1 MFIPD
6 ELTSCHHSG
15 NNKSFMSSLTTP
27 RSFFCTHVGMRF
39 LEPLLAAMLL
49 AVCLP
54 AAAQKQNDAFR
65 LHMTKASSPIT
76 IDGVMDE
83 QAWEEAE
90 VATDFYM
97 MLPMDTSK
105 AQVRTDVRMTYDQD
119 NLYLIAINYHAVPG
133 PYMVES
139 LRRDFSFGKNDNFL
153 LFMDPFNDLTNGFS
167 FGANAA
173 GAQWDG
179 IMYDGGKVDLSWD
192 NKWRSH
198 VKNYDDRWVFE
209 MAVPFK
215 TIRYKEGITQ
225 WGINFSRLDLKTTEK
240 SSWTPI
246 PRQFPSAA
254 LAYTGNLV
262 WDAPPPSPGPNV
274 SIIPYA
280 LGAVRRDHEN
290 GTDADTRG
298 RIGGDAKI
306 ALSSSMSLD
315 LTVNPDFSQVE
326 VDRQV
331 TNLDRFEL
339 FFPER
344 RQFFLENGD
353 LFANFGYAAN
363 RPFFSRRI
371 GLGVPIR
378 YGARLSGRINK
389 NWRVGMMDIQT
400 GRVDDEESQ
409 FLPAQNF
416 AVVALQRRVFS
427 RSNIGAIIINKES
440 LAYTSADSAA
450 GINPYNRNV
459 GLEYNL
465 ASANNIWTGKA
476 LFLKSF
482 TPDVKGRDFT
492 HAANLQYN
500 SRKWIVAGHYEY
512 IGRNY
517 NAEVGYVPRRG
528 FVKLNPN
535 ASRLFFPKGTSI
547 LSHGPGI
554 NSTFYFNEN
563 MSDVTDHE
571 TALMYKVSFRSQ
583 AVLTVWTAENYVRL
597 LSPFDPTNSGLDSLG
612 TDTEHDWQSW
622 GFDYVSKPQS
632 LFTYMVSMRQGGYY
646 QNGSRFNITA
656 DIGYRFQP
664 YVSFLLSAA
673 YNDIDLPS
681 PWNNR
686 KFWLIGPRLDI
697 TMTNNLYFTAF
708 AQYNEQQKNVNLN
721 TRLQWRYRPA
731 SDLFIVYTDNYFPE
745 TFNVRN
751 RALVVK
757 FTYWWN
763 L

>member
-1 MFIPD
+1 MPVSTQKRLSLQNFKIKP
-6 ELTSCHHSG
+6 LFLLFTFLSASG
-15 NNKSFMSSLTTP
+15 F
-27 RSFFCTHVGMRF
+27 
-39 LEPLLAAMLL
+39 
-49 AVCLP
+49 
-54 AAAQKQNDAFR
+54 AQKKNETFR
-65 LHMTKASSPIT
+65 LNIRKASSPVI
-76 IDGVMDE
+76 IDGVMNE
-83 QAWEEAE
+83 LAWEEAE

-105 AQVRTDVRMTYDQD
+105 ANVRTDVRMTYDED
-119 NLYLIAINYHAVPG
+119 NLYLIAVNFHEVAG
-133 PYMVES
+133 PYVVES
-139 LRRDFSFGKNDNFL
+139 LRRDFVFGKNDNFL

-179 IMYDGGKVDLSWD
+179 IMYEGGKVDLSWD
-192 NKWRSH
+192 NKWRSQ
-198 VKNYDDRWVFE
+198 VKNYEDKWIFE

-215 TIRYKEGITQ
+215 TIRYKRGITT

-240 SSWTPI
+240 SSWTPV

-254 LAYTGNLV
+254 LAYTGDLV
-262 WDAPPPSPGPNV
+262 WDRPPPDAGPNV

-280 LGAVRRDHEN
+280 LGGLTRDHEK
-290 GTDADTRG
+290 GTSAKSRLDVGA
-298 RIGGDAKI
+298 DAKI
-306 ALSSSMSLD
+306 ALTSSLNLD

-353 LFANFGYAAN
+353 LFANFGYASN

-371 GLGVPIR
+371 GLGVPIQ
-378 YGARLSGRINK
+378 YGARLSGKINK
-389 NWRVGMMDIQT
+389 DWRIGAMDMQT
-400 GRVDDEESQ
+400 ERVNEDDV
-409 FLPAQNF
+409 FLPSQNF
-416 AVVALQRRVFS
+416 AVIALQRRVFA

-440 LAYTSADSAA
+440 LGYSDSDSAA
-450 GINPYNRNV
+450 GVNPYNRNV

-465 ASANNIWTGKA
+465 ASANNIWTGKT

-482 TPDVKGRDFT
+482 SPGEKGRDFT

-500 SRKWIVAGHYEY
+500 SRKWIISGQYEY
-512 IGRNY
+512 IGSNY
-517 NAEVGYVPRRG
+517 NAEAGYVPRRG
-528 FVKLNPN
+528 IVKFNPVT
-535 ASRLFFPKGTSI
+535 SHLFFPKGSRI

-554 NSTFYFNEN
+554 NSTYFFNEALTATI
-563 MSDVTDHE
+563 DYE
-571 TALMYKVSFRSQ
+571 TILMYKISFRTQ
-583 AVLTVWTAENYVRL
+583 AVLTLWGAENYVKL
-597 LSPFDPTNSGLDSLG
+597 LRPFDPTNSGLDSLEAG
-612 TDTEHDWQSW
+612 TVHRWKSF
-622 GFDYVSKPQS
+622 GFDFVSKPQS
-632 LFTYMVSMRQGGYY
+632 VFTYMLSMRQGGYY
-646 QNGSRFNITA
+646 QSGTRFNLSA

-664 YVSFLLSAA
+664 YVSLLLSAA
-673 YNDIDLPS
+673 YNDIHLPE
-681 PWNNR
+681 PWNER
-686 KFWLIGPRLDI
+686 RFWLIGPRLDV

-731 SDLFIVYTDNYFPE
+731 SDIFIVYTDNYFPE
-745 TFNVRN
+745 TFHVRN

-757 FTYWWN
+757 LTYWWN

>member
-1 MFIPD
+1 MKIKFFLSIVGCPVSAFVKSKIQPFNNLLLIRLNYQFSRTLPCVFLFIC
-6 ELTSCHHSG
+6 LFISG
-15 NNKSFMSSLTTP
+15 F
-27 RSFFCTHVGMRF
+27 G
-39 LEPLLAAMLL
+39 
-49 AVCLP
+49 
-54 AAAQKQNDAFR
+54 QKKNDAFQLQIR
-65 LHMTKASSPIT
+65 EATSHIT

-83 QAWEEAE
+83 PAWDEAD

-105 AQVRTDVRMTYDQD
+105 ARVRTDVRMTYDRE
-119 NLYLIAINYHAVPG
+119 NLYLIATNYHVLPG

-139 LRRDFSFGKNDNFL
+139 LRRDFVFGKNDNFL
-153 LFMDPFNDLTNGFS
+153 LFMDPFDDLTNGFS

-179 IMYDGGKVDLSWD
+179 IMYEGGKVDLSWD
-192 NKWRSH
+192 NKWLSE
-198 VKNYDDRWVFE
+198 VKNYEDKWVFE

-215 TIRYKEGITQ
+215 SIRYKKGITK

-240 SSWTPI
+240 SSWTPV

-254 LAYTGNLV
+254 LAYTGNLM
-262 WDAPPPSPGPNV
+262 WDRPPPAAGPNV

-280 LGAVRRDHEN
+280 LGGLIRDHE
-290 GTDADTRG
+290 RG
-298 RIGGDAKI
+298 VETKNRLDVGADAKI
-306 ALSSSMSLD
+306 AMTSSLNLD

-331 TNLDRFEL
+331 TNLERFEL

-353 LFANFGYAAN
+353 LFANFGYTSN

-371 GLGVPIR
+371 GLGVPIQ

-389 NWRVGMMDIQT
+389 DWRIGAMDMQT
-400 GRVDDEESQ
+400 DQVDEDNR

-416 AVVALQRRVFS
+416 AVVALQRRVFA

-440 LAYTSADSAA
+440 LNYSSSDSAA
-450 GINPYNRNV
+450 GVNPYNRNV

-465 ASANNIWTGKA
+465 ASSNNIWTGKA
-476 LFLKSF
+476 MFLKSF

-500 SRKWIVAGHYEY
+500 SREWILSGHYEF
-512 IGRNY
+512 IGSNY

-528 FVKLNPN
+528 YIKVNPQ
-535 ASRLFFPKGTSI
+535 ASRLFFPKGTRV

-554 NSTFYFNEN
+554 NSTFYTDET
-563 MSDVTDHE
+563 MKEITDHE
-571 TALMYKVSFRSQ
+571 TALMYKISFRTQ
-583 AVLTVWTAENYVRL
+583 AVLTLWAANNYVKL
-597 LSPFDPTNSGLDSLG
+597 LSPFDPTNSGLDSL
-612 TDTEHDWQSW
+612 DTGSQHRWKSW
-622 GFDYVSKPQS
+622 GFDFVSKPQS
-632 LFTYMVSMRQGGYY
+632 LFTYTLSMRQGGYY
-646 QNGSRFNITA
+646 ETGHRFNLIA
-656 DIGYRFQP
+656 DLGYRIQP
-664 YVSFLLSAA
+664 YVSFLLSAT
-673 YNDIDLPS
+673 YNDIDLPD
-681 PWNNR
+681 PWNKR
-686 KFWLIGPRLDI
+686 RFWLIGPRLDV
-697 TMTNNLYFTAF
+697 TMTNKLYFTAF

-745 TFNVRN
+745 TFAVRN

-757 FTYWWN
+757 LTYWWN

>member
-1 MFIPD
+1 MPIFCSLKVVPGRFPEI
-6 ELTSCHHSG
+6 LTHPCNILFLSHSLIA
-15 NNKSFMSSLTTP
+15 SL
-27 RSFFCTHVGMRF
+27 RGI
-39 LEPLLAAMLL
+39 PLLLVL
-49 AVCLP
+49 VIFSTTGFS
-54 AAAQKQNDAFR
+54 QKKNDAFQ
-65 LHMTKASSPIT
+65 LHIREASSPIV

-83 QAWEEAE
+83 QAWAEAE

-97 MLPMDTSK
+97 MLPMDTSMAK
-105 AQVRTDVRMTYDQD
+105 VKTDVRMTYDQD
-119 NLYLIAINYHAVPG
+119 NLYLIAINYHALPG

-139 LRRDFSFGKNDNFL
+139 LRRDFAFGKNDNFL
-153 LFMDPFNDLTNGFS
+153 LFMDPFDDLTNGFS

-179 IMYDGGKVDLSWD
+179 IMYEGGKVDLSWD
-192 NKWRSH
+192 NKWRSY
-198 VKNYDDRWVFE
+198 VKNYDDKWVFE

-215 TIRYKEGITQ
+215 TIRYKKGITK
-225 WGINFSRLDLKTTEK
+225 WGVNFSRLDLKTTEK
-240 SSWTPI
+240 SSWTPV

-254 LAYTGNLV
+254 LAYTGNLI
-262 WDAPPPSPGPNV
+262 WDNPPPEPGPNI

-280 LGAVRRDHEN
+280 LGGVTRDHE
-290 GTDADTRG
+290 RG
-298 RIGGDAKI
+298 IPTKKRGDIGADAKI
-306 ALSSSMSLD
+306 ALTSSLNLD
-315 LTVNPDFSQVE
+315 LTYNPDFSQVE

-353 LFANFGYAAN
+353 LFANFGYASN

-378 YGARLSGRINK
+378 YGARLSGKINK
-389 NWRVGMMDIQT
+389 DWRIGAMDMQT
-400 GRVDDEESQ
+400 EKVDEDNR

-416 AVVALQRRVFS
+416 SVVALQRRVFA
-427 RSNIGAIIINKES
+427 RSNIGAIMINKES
-440 LAYTSADSAA
+440 LHYSSSDSAA
-450 GINPYNRNV
+450 GVNPYNRNV

-482 TPDVKGRDFT
+482 TPQVASRDFT

-500 SRKWIVAGHYEY
+500 SRKWIISGQYEF

-528 FVKLNPN
+528 YLKVNPIV
-535 ASRLFFPKGTSI
+535 SRLFFPKGTI
-547 LSHGPGI
+547 VLSHGPGI
-554 NSTFYFNEN
+554 TSTYYFNETVT
-563 MSDVTDHE
+563 DETDHE
-571 TALMYKVSFRSQ
+571 TAFTYKVSFRTQ
-583 AVLTVWTAENYVRL
+583 AVLTAWAAENYVRL
-597 LSPFDPTNSGLDSLG
+597 LSPFDPTNSGLDSLATG
-612 TDTEHDWQSW
+612 TEHRWKSW

-632 LFTYMVSMRQGGYY
+632 VFTYMLSMRHGGYY
-646 QNGSRFNITA
+646 QTGHRFNFTA

-673 YNDIDLPS
+673 YNDIRLPA

-745 TFNVRN
+745 TFAVRN

>member
-1 MFIPD
+1 MFLFD
-6 ELTSCHHSG
+6 
-15 NNKSFMSSLTTP
+15 SLIASLRAVLLLLVFVTVSTTGF
-27 RSFFCTHVGMRF
+27 S
-39 LEPLLAAMLL
+39 
-49 AVCLP
+49 
-54 AAAQKQNDAFR
+54 QKKNDAFQ
-65 LHMTKASSPIT
+65 LHIREATSQIV

-83 QAWEEAE
+83 PAWAEAE

-97 MLPMDTSK
+97 MLPMDTSMAK
-105 AQVRTDVRMTYDQD
+105 VRTDVRMTYDQD
-119 NLYLIAINYHAVPG
+119 NLYLIAINFHALPG

-139 LRRDFSFGKNDNFL
+139 LRRDFAFGKNDNFL
-153 LFMDPFNDLTNGFS
+153 LFMDPFDDLTNGFS

-179 IMYDGGKVDLSWD
+179 IMYEGGKVDLSWD

-198 VKNYDDRWVFE
+198 VKNYDDKWIFE

-215 TIRYKEGITQ
+215 TIRYKKGITK
-225 WGINFSRLDLKTTEK
+225 WGVNFSRLDLKTTEK
-240 SSWTPI
+240 SSWTPV

-254 LAYTGNLV
+254 LAYTGNLI
-262 WDAPPPSPGPNV
+262 WDNPPPEPGPNI

-280 LGAVRRDHEN
+280 LGGLTRDHE
-290 GTDADTRG
+290 RG
-298 RIGGDAKI
+298 IPTKKRGDMGADAKI
-306 ALSSSMSLD
+306 ALTSSLNLD
-315 LTVNPDFSQVE
+315 LTYNPDFSQVE

-353 LFANFGYAAN
+353 LFANFGYASN

-371 GLGVPIR
+371 GLGVPIK
-378 YGARLSGRINK
+378 YGARLSGKINK
-389 NWRVGMMDIQT
+389 NWRIGAMDMQT
-400 GRVDDEESQ
+400 EKVDEENR

-416 AVVALQRRVFS
+416 SVVALQRRVFA
-427 RSNIGAIIINKES
+427 RSNIGAIMINKES
-440 LAYTSADSAA
+440 LDYSPSDSVVAV
-450 GINPYNRNV
+450 NPYNRNL
-459 GLEYNL
+459 GIEYNL

-482 TPDVKGRDFT
+482 TPRVNSRDFT

-500 SRKWIVAGHYEY
+500 SRKWIISGQYEF

-528 FVKLNPN
+528 YLKVNPIV
-535 ASRLFFPKGTSI
+535 SRLFFPKGTI
-547 LSHGPGI
+547 VLSHGPGI
-554 NSTFYFNEN
+554 NSTYYFNETLT
-563 MSDVTDHE
+563 DETDHE
-571 TALMYKVSFRSQ
+571 TAFTYKVSFRTQ
-583 AVLTVWTAENYVRL
+583 AVLTAWAAENYVRL
-597 LSPFDPTNSGLDSLG
+597 LSPFDPTNSGLDSLATG
-612 TDTEHDWQSW
+612 TEHRWKSW

-632 LFTYMVSMRQGGYY
+632 VFTYMLSMRHGGYY
-646 QNGSRFNITA
+646 QTGHRFNFAA

-673 YNDIDLPS
+673 YNDIRLPE

-686 KFWLIGPRLDI
+686 RFWLVGPRLDI

-708 AQYNEQQKNVNLN
+708 AQYNEQVKNVNLN

-745 TFNVRN
+745 TFGVRN

-757 FTYWWN
+757 FTYWGN

>member
-1 MFIPD
+1 MERRKDEFLNGYNIFHILSVTNQIQKKLQTRISITGKGPFFI
-6 ELTSCHHSG
+6 LLFILLYGSG
-15 NNKSFMSSLTTP
+15 
-27 RSFFCTHVGMRF
+27 V
-39 LEPLLAAMLL
+39 
-49 AVCLP
+49 
-54 AAAQKQNDAFR
+54 AQKKNEQFQ
-65 LHMTKASSPIT
+65 LHIREATSPIN

-83 QAWEEAE
+83 PAWEAAE

-105 AQVRTDVRMTYDQD
+105 ANVRTDVRMAYDKD
-119 NLYLIAINYHAVPG
+119 NLYLIAINYHALPG

-139 LRRDFSFGKNDNFL
+139 LRRDFAFGKNDNFL

-179 IMYDGGKVDLSWD
+179 IMYEGGKVDLSWD
-192 NKWRSH
+192 NKWRSE
-198 VKNYDDRWVFE
+198 VKNYEDKWVFE

-215 TIRYKEGITQ
+215 TIRYKKGITT

-240 SSWTPI
+240 SSWTPV

-262 WDAPPPSPGPNV
+262 WDRPPPPAGANI
-274 SIIPYA
+274 SIIPYT
-280 LGAVRRDHEN
+280 LGAVTRNHERGI
-290 GTDADTRG
+290 GTKSRVDF
-298 RIGGDAKI
+298 GGDAKFS
-306 ALSSSMSLD
+306 LTSSLNLD
-315 LTVNPDFSQVE
+315 VTVNPDFSQVE

-353 LFANFGYAAN
+353 LFANFGYASN

-371 GLGVPIR
+371 GLGVPIQF
-378 YGARLSGRINK
+378 GARLSGKINK
-389 NWRVGMMDIQT
+389 DWRIGVMDMQT
-400 GRVDDEESQ
+400 ERVSDDER
-409 FLPAQNF
+409 FLPSQNF
-416 AVVALQRRVFS
+416 AVVALQRRVFA

-440 LAYTSADSAA
+440 LQYSSSDSVV
-450 GINPYNRNV
+450 GVNPYNRNV

-482 TPDVKGRDFT
+482 TPGVEGKDFT
-492 HAANLQYN
+492 HAANLQHN
-500 SRKWIVAGHYEY
+500 SRKWIISGQYEY
-512 IGRNY
+512 IGSKY

-528 FVKLNPN
+528 FVKFNPYV
-535 ASRLFFPKGTSI
+535 SRLFFPRGTSI
-547 LSHGPGI
+547 LSHGPAI
-554 NSTFYFNEN
+554 NSTYYTNEKLTE
-563 MSDVTDHE
+563 VTDHE
-571 TALMYKVSFRSQ
+571 TALMYKLSFRSQ
-583 AVLTVWTAENYVRL
+583 AVLTAWVAENYVKL
-597 LSPFDPTNSGLDSLG
+597 LSPFDPTNSGLDSLETG
-612 TDTEHDWQSW
+612 TQHRWKSF
-622 GFDYVSKPQS
+622 GFDFVSKPQS
-632 LFTYMVSMRQGGYY
+632 LFTYMLSMRQGGYY
-646 QNGSRFNITA
+646 QSGSRFNLSA
-656 DIGYRFQP
+656 DLGYRFQP
-664 YVSFLLSAA
+664 YVSLLLSAA
-673 YNDIDLPS
+673 YNDLNLPE

-686 KFWLIGPRLDI
+686 RFWLIGPRLDV
-697 TMTNNLYFTAF
+697 TMSNKLYFTAF

-745 TFNVRN
+745 TFHVRN

-757 FTYWWN
+757 LTYWWN